1 MRVQRGE
8 VWEYDHPDRPERVR
22 VVVLSTDAYNDDERA
37 RPLVA
42 DIVRR
47 IAGVSS
53 LILVPLADPDP
64 VGGVV
69 DLTSLRTIGRSG
81 MVSLVGMLTGGTL
94 ARIADALAAFTE
106 P

>member
-1 MRVQRGE
+1 VRVQRGE

-22 VVVLSTDAYNDDERA
+22 VVVLSTDAYNEDERS

-42 DIVRR
+42 EIVRR
-47 IAGVSS
+47 IAGVSAPF
-53 LILVPLADPDP
+53 LVPLADPDP

-69 DLTSLRTIGRSG
+69 DLTSLRT
-81 MVSLVGMLTGGTL
+81 VSRHGLVSVVGMLTGGTL
-94 ARIADALAAFTE
+94 ARIADALIAFTE

>member
-1 MRVQRGE
+1 
-8 VWEYDHPDRPERVR
+8 VR
-22 VVVLSTDAYNDDERA
+22 LVVLSTDAYNDDERT

-53 LILVPLADPDP
+53 PFLVPLADPDP

-69 DLTSLRTIGRSG
+69 DLTSLRTVNRSG
-81 MVSLVGMLTGGTL
+81 MVSLVAVLTGGTL